1 MKKNWITW
9 LVIAIVVVGA
19 ILLMRGT
26 GGGGDVEGSQA
37 PPVTDQDW
45 IKGNTTSTV
54 TLIEYSDFQ
63 CPACGA
69 YYPILKQV
77 FEEYGDRIQFVYRH
91 FPLRNIH
98 PNAEP
103 AARAAE
109 AAGKQGKFWEMHD
122 MIFENQTTWSGF
134 ASVIST
140 FEGYAQELGLDIEQF
155 RQDLT
160 DGAIADQVQG
170 DYNGG
175 LDAGVNSTPTF
186 YLNGQKLDN
195 PRGLEPFKQVIEEA
209 LAGN

>member
-1 MKKNWITW
+1 M
-9 LVIAIVVVGA
+9 IAIVVVGA